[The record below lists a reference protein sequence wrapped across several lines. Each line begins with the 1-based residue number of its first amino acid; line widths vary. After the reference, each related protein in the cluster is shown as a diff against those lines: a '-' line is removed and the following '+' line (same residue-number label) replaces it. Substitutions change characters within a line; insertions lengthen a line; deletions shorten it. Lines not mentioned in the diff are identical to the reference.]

1 MKVEVVVLGSSPL
14 IVLMVSVDVEHSGR
28 RSWFRGDESAGWFGL
43 ALLWPPYTVGG
54 TSRTKWKNPESK
66 N

>member
-1 MKVEVVVLGSSPL
+1 MEVAVLGSSSL
-14 IVLMVSVDVEHSGR
+14 TVLLVSADVKHSGR
-28 RSWFRGDESAGWFGL
+28 RSWFRGDESAGRFGL

-54 TSRTKWKNPESK
+54 TSRTKRKNPESK